1 MEENK
6 VYIVLCSCNHTPLY
20 MEAFKTRTAA
30 VSYIVKEMNAELENA
45 VANGFAEKAIHS
57 VMGTY
62 SGSVI
67 YGTQNFKWDIND
79 LVVNE

>member
-6 VYIVLCSCNHTPLY
+6 IYVVLCTCNQVPLY

-30 VSYIVKEMNAELENA
+30 VAYLVKEMNTELENA
-45 VANGFAEKAIHS
+45 VANGFAEKS
-57 VMGTY
+57 VHAVMDNY

-67 YGTQNFKWDIND
+67 YGSQDFKWDIND